1 MLAIRPAVMV
11 EMPATLA
18 VVDGTILVD
27 STVGSAMWVV
37 VLLLSTPGAAV
48 LVVVG
53 RPNTWVPN
61 TTTKY
66 KLNMFN
72 NAVQICDF
80 CLCCGCVVISQKNYQ
95 QMVSGSESVVCLYS
109 VKD

>member
-1 MLAIRPAVMV
+1 MV
-11 EMPATLA
+11 EMPATVA

-37 VLLLSTPGAAV
+37 VLLLATPGAAV

-61 TTTKY
+61 TTTRY

-72 NAVQICDF
+72 NAVQMCDF
-80 CLCCGCVVISQKNYQ
+80 LSLLRVCSYL
-95 QMVSGSESVVCLYS
+95 SEKLSANG
-109 VKD
+109 KRF

>member
-1 MLAIRPAVMV
+1 MV

-37 VLLLSTPGAAV
+37 VLLLATPDAVV

-61 TTTKY
+61 TTTRY

-72 NAVQICDF
+72 NAVKK
-80 CLCCGCVVISQKNYQ
+80 CVIFVF
-95 QMVSGSESVVCLYS
+95 VAGV
-109 VKD
+109 

>member
-27 STVGSAMWVV
+27 STVGSAIWVV
-37 VLLLSTPGAAV
+37 VLLLATRGVGV

-61 TTTKY
+61 TTTRY

-72 NAVQICDF
+72 NFLDFSKICDCSLWACSYLLEKLSANGKRF
-80 CLCCGCVVISQKNYQ
+80 
-95 QMVSGSESVVCLYS
+95 
-109 VKD
+109 